1 LSPDLER
8 FTFTGIETVTVDVVE
23 PVAEIVLNSIE
34 IEIESAAMTIDDARH
49 TASISYDEEM
59 QRAVFTFEHELPAG
73 RGALEIEFTGTLN
86 DQLHGF
92 YRSTFTDVDGNEQVI
107 ATTQFEATDARR
119 AFPCWDEP
127 DFKAVF
133 SITLVVP
140 DHLFAVSNMAE
151 VSREAAGDGHV
162 RVRFGDSMVMS
173 TYLVA
178 FVVGPFESTK
188 TVDVDGVPLRIIA
201 PKGKIHLTD
210 FALECGAF
218 CLRYLS
224 DYYDIE
230 YPGDK
235 VDMIAIPDFAFGAM
249 ENLGAI
255 TYRETALLVDTSQ
268 ASQAELVRILDVI
281 AHELAH
287 MWFGDLVTMKWW
299 DGIWLNEAFA
309 TFMEMKA
316 TDAMRPEWKRWLAFG
331 ATERPWAYGTD
342 SLASTRPVEFEVMSP
357 DEANEMFDALTYG
370 KGSSVLRMIE
380 QFLGEQVFRQGVGS
394 YLRRHSYSNTVT
406 SDLWHGL
413 DSASGMDVGAIMDT
427 WILQRGF
434 PQVEVSRTA
443 TGIRLEQR
451 RYLTIPD
458 ETDATMWRIPVVLRG
473 RADGAGF
480 ERKFVLDGFSKE
492 IALDGELGFVVANA
506 GGHGFYRV
514 DYVGELFVAAVAN
527 LDELNA
533 LERFCLIDD
542 AWAFVE
548 SGQKSAADWL
558 ALAASYRNEQEQAI
572 WNAVLT
578 GMAGIR
584 HHIVN
589 DADLPAFR
597 KVAATLLEPSATRL
611 GWEPSESDSDL
622 TRRLR
627 GAIIGA
633 MGRLAED
640 PDTIDRSR
648 QVAERWIADAGAVDP
663 DIGQASLFT
672 MAAHG
677 DMGTLDRIMA
687 AYEAAST
694 PQTKLR
700 LLQAVTFLDSD
711 DTVDATLAAVKA
723 GRIKSQDGSWVVA
736 RLFGG
741 RVSGRHAWSAV
752 RKEWDEI
759 TAVMPPMTL
768 RRLVEGLP
776 GLSHADIAQDVE
788 AFFAERS
795 MPVIEKTAKQ
805 NIERLRANVMM
816 REREASRIS
825 RSLGG

>member
-1 LSPDLER
+1 
-8 FTFTGIETVTVDVVE
+8 
-23 PVAEIVLNSIE
+23 
-34 IEIESAAMTIDDARH
+34 
-49 TASISYDEEM
+49 
-59 QRAVFTFEHELPAG
+59 
-73 RGALEIEFTGTLN
+73 
-86 DQLHGF
+86 
-92 YRSTFTDVDGNEQVI
+92 
-107 ATTQFEATDARR
+107 
-119 AFPCWDEP
+119 
-127 DFKAVF
+127 
-133 SITLVVP
+133 
-140 DHLFAVSNMAE
+140 
-151 VSREAAGDGHV
+151 
-162 RVRFGDSMVMS
+162 MS

-178 FVVGPFESTK
+178 FVVGPFESTD

-201 PKGKIHLTD
+201 PRGKVHLTA

-218 CLRYLS
+218 CLRYLR
-224 DYYDIE
+224 DYYGIP

-255 TYRETALLVDTSQ
+255 TYRETALLVDPSQ

-342 SLASTRPVEFEVMSP
+342 ALASSRPVEFEVMSP
-357 DEANEMFDALTYG
+357 DEANEMFDSLTYG

-380 QFLGEQVFRQGVGS
+380 QYLGEEVFRGGVGS
-394 YLRRHSYSNTVT
+394 YLRTHSYSNTVT

-413 DSASGMDVGAIMDT
+413 DTASGMDVGSIMDT
-427 WILQRGF
+427 WILQPGF

-443 TGIRLEQR
+443 DGIKLQQR

-458 ETDATMWRIPVVLRG
+458 ESDTTLWKVPIVLRG
-473 RADGAGF
+473 SASGAPF
-480 ERKFVLDGFSKE
+480 EHRIVLDAYSAE
-492 IALDGELGFVVANA
+492 VPIDGHVDWVVANA

-514 DYVGELFVAAVAN
+514 DYVGDLFEACVEHLSD
-527 LDELNA
+527 LDA

-548 SGQKSAADWL
+548 SGQRSASDWI
-558 ALAASYRNEQEQAI
+558 ALASSYREEQEQAI
-572 WNAVLT
+572 WNAVLS

-584 HHIVN
+584 HHIVT
-589 DADLPAFR
+589 DEDLPEFRRVAFD
-597 KVAATLLEPSATRL
+597 LFESSAGRL
-611 GWEPSESDSDL
+611 GWDPSDDDSDL

-640 PDTIDRSR
+640 PETIERSTEL
-648 QVAERWIADAGAVDP
+648 AERWIEDPGSVDP
-663 DIGQASLFT
+663 DVGQASVFT

-677 DMGTLDRIMA
+677 DLSTLEKIMR
-687 AYEAAST
+687 AYDDAST
-694 PQTKLR
+694 PQVRLR

-711 DTVDATLAAVKA
+711 ETVDATLDAVGS
-723 GRIKSQDGSWVVA
+723 GRIKSQDASWVVA

-741 RVSGRHAWSAV
+741 RVSGRHAWQEV
-752 RKEWDEI
+752 RRNWDEV
-759 TAVMPPMTL
+759 TAAMPPMTL
-768 RRLVEGLP
+768 RRLMEGLP

-795 MPVIEKTAKQ
+795 IPVVEKTARQ
-805 NIERLRANVMM
+805 NIERLRANVLM
-816 REREASRIS
+816 RQRETEPMSDY
-825 RSLGG
+825 LEG